1 MLKMSNEYYEE
12 MYGDVE
18 EGKEAEK
25 QIEKDFPQYALS
37 KAFTTW
43 NENGLDYGAF
53 KDGTVVEYTYSQVPS
68 SYADFNKN
76 EIEQVAEDIKKG
88 NIDFDT
94 LEIYPF

>member
-25 QIEKDFPQYALS
+25 QIQKDFPQYALS
-37 KAFTTW
+37 RAFTTW
-43 NENGLDYGAF
+43 NKNGLDYGAF

-94 LEIYPF
+94 LDVYPF